1 MRLENPYQDLAA
13 VGIALQDNDAFIAE
27 LGAAARAGAYNA
39 SKSADPTQVE
49 LHELADA
56 EMRSVSR
63 TIEFL
68 VNKYKQEQESNDG

>member
-1 MRLENPYQDLAA
+1 MSIT
-13 VGIALQDNDAFIAE
+13 VKKCVCGCTWKF
-27 LGAAARAGAYNA
+27 
-39 SKSADPTQVE
+39 KSVTISIE
-49 LHELADA
+49 TWKMLHELADA